1 MKAKVFTFGLLAAF
15 LGMSV
20 TAGLIVNEKP
30 AETHAADIDTTFR
43 VVGNFDDP
51 LTGNRWNWTAP
62 GVEFTDEVMIN
73 DSPYYQVTIDFVAGD
88 AFKIAE
94 YNGTGL
100 DYTNA
105 WPADNWNINATG
117 DGNIGSAGRYMIS
130 IPVSYPEGGDPI
142 VDRIG
147 EPVIVDV
154 TLHIEGETKVVQTN
168 NLRAFHPEHT
178 IVEGKVLEGWHYDEE
193 YSLPYTAV
201 AIKEDTELFAKY
213 SEAPEDYYVY
223 LETDGE
229 YAFAY
234 YWNSEANVNNGWP
247 GTALERVT
255 DCYALPEGMNLY
267 RTLVETEYQ
276 ADRIIFNQGSDGAQ
290 TADLALPPEPSVF
303 AETGVRDDSSDRIAT
318 IEFIEYWRLNVRKTY
333 AWNGETLENSLC
345 WLLDDQEGWN
355 ELSALYHDHLSD
367 KARELVDPVVDVE
380 GWTIWQSMEYLDNV
394 HAEPA
399 ANNFASSFL
408 AESKNIAGVLAGAMF
423 LASAVGFATFF
434 LIKKRKSAQN

>member
-1 MKAKVFTFGLLAAF
+1 
-15 LGMSV
+15 MSKFE
-20 TAGLIVNEKP
+20 A
-30 AETHAADIDTTFR
+30 HAADIDTTYR
-43 VVGNFDDP
+43 VVGDFVDP
-51 LTGNRWNWTAP
+51 SSGTRWGWKAP
-62 GVEFTDEVMIN
+62 GTAFTDEIVID
-73 DSPYYQVTIDFVAGD
+73 DSQYYQATIDFEAGD
-88 AFKIAE
+88 AFKIAAV
-94 YNGTGL
+94 NGSEI
-100 DYTNA
+100 DYSNS
-105 WPADNWNINATG
+105 WPSNIWIINSSG
-117 DGNIGSAGRYMIS
+117 DGNTGSAGRYTIS
-130 IPVSYPEGGDPI
+130 IPAAYPEGGDPI
-142 VDRIG
+142 VERIG
-147 EPVIVDV
+147 DPVTVSV
-154 TLHIEGETKVVQTN
+154 TLHVEGETTVVETSD
-168 NLRAFHPEHT
+168 LRLFHPEHT